1 MKFYATSEKMVKRV
15 VKVALYVF
23 VILGIGLLVP
33 SVRTSLAEFFNVGE
47 SIVARW
53 VLGVWGFIIGL
64 STFNNYLK
72 GELFRGNAGGDG
84 GGDGGGGCGGG
95 GCGGG
100 GD

>member
-1 MKFYATSEKMVKRV
+1 MVKRV

-33 SVRTSLAEFFNVGE
+33 SVRTSLAEFYNVGE

-72 GELFRGNAGGDG
+72 GERGWLFRGNG

-95 GCGGG
+95 G
-100 GD
+100 D